1 MQIFIKLLSGATRT
15 INVEPSDT
23 IEKIKQTIAHLPTQ
37 PPQPIPSKQRLIYSG
52 HQLEDGRSLTEY
64 NIPKCATLHMVL
76 RLRGMISGFREP
88 NQQDAKETWLR
99 NIDILPQDTPAL
111 NKDEMLSLM
120 EKTNASQTKTFAFYD
135 SGETLLTKQLR
146 RLCMRFMDVA
156 HQSRAP
162 DAPDCKM
169 VLDGQDAFRALF
181 GAGTDRLYEE
191 LISYHHDLCNHGVK
205 IALRRTT
212 PTDGIIGWHTDG
224 GYATQTVQYTLN
236 ENYVGGNLCFYT
248 KNGPFH
254 QKRREGTLTVHNREI
269 LHAVTKLHSGTRYAL
284 FVVDYTNG
292 LGEKDVYTFN
302 AEDIRNLMT
311 PVVKQEE
318 PRAQAVGK
326 DMEPNNNNNEANTVK
341 EGVVLNG
348 SPEHVSKKKNPKK
361 KYKKVLQNKTYQ
373 NDQGY
378 FVTKSEYVEVT
389 DDEAEDAEQTKKRN
403 RGDEDEVED
412 VTESMRKRL
421 KEEKRQK
428 EVNTVI
434 LDQDKEDQ
442 DEEKFTTTGKA
453 LI

>member
-23 IEKIKQTIAHLPTQ
+23 IEKIKQTIAQLPTQ
-37 PPQPIPSKQRLIYSG
+37 PPQPIPSQQRLIFCG

-64 NIPKCATLHMVL
+64 KITKCATLHMVL

-111 NKDEMLSLM
+111 NEDEMLSLM
-120 EKTNASQTKTFAFYD
+120 EKTNASQTKTFTFYD

-191 LISYHHDLCNHGVK
+191 LIAYHDKTKYGVK

-224 GYATQTVQYTLN
+224 HYATQTVQYTLN

-248 KNGPFH
+248 KNGGPFH
-254 QKRREGTLTVHNREI
+254 QKRREGTLTVHDKDI

-348 SPEHVSKKKNPKK
+348 SPE
-361 KYKKVLQNKTYQ
+361 
-373 NDQGY
+373 
-378 FVTKSEYVEVT
+378 
-389 DDEAEDAEQTKKRN
+389 QTKKRN

-412 VTESMRKRL
+412 VTESMRKR
-421 KEEKRQK
+421 QK
-428 EVNTVI
+428 EGNTVI
-434 LDQDKEDQ
+434 LDQE
-442 DEEKFTTTGKA
+442 
-453 LI
+453 